1 MEIKCMKLN
10 FKPMALLAMGLVLAV
25 NIQAENEVTA
35 VTSEV
40 VEDIAFMLPDI
51 QFVVLEDGRVKI
63 SMIGFRR
70 QDIAS
75 FHFNELDITSDI
87 ELNIANKNLSGTDF
101 RIDKFTDI
109 NNVEVL
115 ISPVNG
121 FDMVLMSEIEPFAL
135 DGNVFSVKLTNGLE
149 IRRTISFEES
159 KGIFWCYSWLRC
171 CWYYWYGSR
180 TFSGGTDCSGCWRSS
195 WMCLRSIESILKQ
208 KFNS

>member
-1 MEIKCMKLN
+1 MKLN

-159 KGIFWCYSWLRC
+159 KGIFGAIVGCHVGVEIGTAVGGPVGAVGLGVAGC
-171 CWYYWYGSR
+171 AYGAS
-180 TFSGGTDCSGCWRSS
+180 
-195 WMCLRSIESILKQ
+195 KAY
-208 KFNS
+208 

>member
-1 MEIKCMKLN
+1 MKLN

-25 NIQAENEVTA
+25 NVQAENEVTA
-35 VTSEV
+35 VTSEA

-115 ISPVNG
+115 ISPVHG

-159 KGIFWCYSWLRC
+159 KGFFSALAGCTFVGVVGAGVGVAVGGPVGAVVGGAAGC
-171 CWYYWYGSR
+171 AYGASK
-180 TFSGGTDCSGCWRSS
+180 TY
-195 WMCLRSIESILKQ
+195 
-208 KFNS
+208 

>member
-1 MEIKCMKLN
+1 MKLN
-10 FKPMALLAMGLVLAV
+10 FKPMALLAMGLMLAV

-63 SMIGFRR
+63 SMVGFRR
-70 QDIAS
+70 QDVAS

-101 RIDKFTDI
+101 RIDKFIDS
-109 NNVEVL
+109 NSVEVL
-115 ISPVNG
+115 ISPVYG

-159 KGIFWCYSWLRC
+159 KGIFGAIVGCHVGVEIGTAVGGPVGAVGLGVAGC
-171 CWYYWYGSR
+171 AYGAS
-180 TFSGGTDCSGCWRSS
+180 
-195 WMCLRSIESILKQ
+195 KAY
-208 KFNS
+208 